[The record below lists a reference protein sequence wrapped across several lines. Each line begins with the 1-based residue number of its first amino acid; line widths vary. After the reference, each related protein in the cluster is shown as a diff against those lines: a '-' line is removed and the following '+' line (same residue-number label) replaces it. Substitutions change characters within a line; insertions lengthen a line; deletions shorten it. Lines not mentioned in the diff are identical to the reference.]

1 MNSFPGF
8 GCVISSPAR
17 VFTDTS
23 VHPTLSTV
31 MVWPT
36 LPTTGEDVLFEEV
49 LDEVE
54 LIDEEVL
61 EEESDEFVVE
71 EAFGLLP

>member
-1 MNSFPGF
+1 
-8 GCVISSPAR
+8 
-17 VFTDTS
+17 
-23 VHPTLSTV
+23 

-49 LDEVE
+49 LDEFE
-54 LIDEEVL
+54 LVDEEVL